1 MPPFKRRLA
10 GARIH
15 LEEMTIQQNMHFQSG
30 LLSVD
35 ASGEFSLEDAKQA
48 FLEMLEAVAQHKA
61 EKILFDARN
70 MKGRPKDLERFYYAE
85 FAARETHRI
94 VIEHKIVPRFSYVT
108 REPLRDP
115 TRLGETIAVNRGMNV
130 KTFETVEDAIE
141 WLTDAC

>member
-70 MKGRPKDLERFYYAE
+70 VKGRPRGLGALLLRRIRSERNSQDC
-85 FAARETHRI
+85 
-94 VIEHKIVPRFSYVT
+94 P
-108 REPLRDP
+108 
-115 TRLGETIAVNRGMNV
+115 
-130 KTFETVEDAIE
+130 
-141 WLTDAC
+141 

>member
-15 LEEMTIQQNMHFQSG
+15 LEEMSMQQIMHFHSG

-48 FLEMLEAVAQHKA
+48 FLEMLEAVALHKA

-70 MKGRPKDLERFYYAE
+70 MKGS
-85 FAARETHRI
+85 
-94 VIEHKIVPRFSYVT
+94 PRT
-108 REPLRDP
+108 W
-115 TRLGETIAVNRGMNV
+115 RGSTTANS
-130 KTFETVEDAIE
+130 
-141 WLTDAC
+141 